1 MNTPPKESAVYLI
14 VSNATEES
22 EIVRL
27 RLTKIDEY
35 QFLTCLKHGLWG
47 SKSARFKNWSQGDR
61 LAIIVEKNLAALAE
75 VSGKPFNSRDK
86 VWDNGL
92 FPHRIPLRF
101 THVLKPKD
109 RPPILGEIRDALTQ
123 QWGPRYGWA
132 ILNQQALESPHA
144 DIVLRAIAA
153 RPNALTEYQ
162 QNLQT
167 SLEEARL
174 KREQANQHKPRPGRP
189 PKSPTQP
196 KKIEIEEDK
205 LFSKRDAS
213 IHTEA
218 QSELITLGRITG
230 CSVWIASND
239 QSRKYGGKILADECL
254 KKLPN
259 LGLNEEATR
268 RISLID
274 VIWINQNAPVCAFE
288 VESSTSVYSGL
299 LRMSDLLAVI
309 PALNIQIFIV
319 APRERQ
325 SKVMSELSRPTFRK
339 IGLSEYCRFIS
350 TEDLADLIERV
361 KGFGGHI
368 QPSILDKIAI
378 PLEEDDE
385 DTGGP

>member
-1 MNTPPKESAVYLI
+1 M
-14 VSNATEES
+14 
-22 EIVRL
+22 RL

-144 DIVLRAIAA
+144 EIVVRAISA

-162 QNLQT
+162 QNLQA

-174 KREQANQHKPRPGRP
+174 KREQANQHKPRRGRR
-189 PKSPTQP
+189 PKSSPP
-196 KKIEIEEDK
+196 PEKIEIEEDK

-213 IHTEA
+213 IHTKA
-218 QSELITLGRITG
+218 QSELVTLGRITG
-230 CSVWIASND
+230 CSVWVASND
-239 QSRKYGGKILADECL
+239 QSRKYGGKTLVDECL

-288 VESSTSVYSGL
+288 VESSTLVYSGL

-325 SKVMSELSRPTFRK
+325 TKVMSELSRPTFRK

-350 TEDLADLIERV
+350 TEDLADLIDRV

-385 DTGGP
+385 DTEGP